1 MKKKI
6 LIALLILGCTA
17 GCGKVPKL
25 SNGKEAVVSFEDT
38 KISISADDLY
48 NEIKEKYA
56 LSSLIDMIDN
66 SILLKEYPKSD
77 SDAKKY
83 ADEQL
88 ESIKKYYVDDD
99 GKYDEK
105 SLLSALSQYY
115 GISSLDGFKEMLK
128 LTYYRNKAVDDY
140 AKKHGAE
147 MVIISANKAVDDYAK
162 NSITDKQVQKYYDE
176 EYVGDISCK
185 HILIAPKTTDSMS
198 DAEKKKAE
206 EAALKTAKEVIK
218 KLNDGAKFDDLAKE
232 YSDDDSNKDK
242 GGDLGYFNK
251 GDMVTEF
258 ETAAYA
264 LKLNK
269 YTTTPVKTKFGYHII
284 LKTGEKE
291 KEALDKVKDTII
303 TTLADKAKED
313 DNTMQINALVELR
326 KKYGM
331 KIEDSSLSKQYS
343 NYISNQ
349 ILQAQSNKTSK

>member
-25 SNGKEAVVSFEDT
+25 SDGKEAVVSFEDT

-99 GKYDEK
+99 GKYNEK

-115 GISSLDGFKEMLK
+115 GISSLDEFKEMLK
-128 LTYYRNKAVDDY
+128 LTYYR
-140 AKKHGAE
+140 
-147 MVIISANKAVDDYAK
+147 NKAVDDYAK

-218 KLNDGAKFDDLAKE
+218 KLNDGAKFEDLAKE

-343 NYISNQ
+343 TYISNQ
-349 ILQAQSNKTSK
+349 ILQAQSNKKSK

>member
-25 SNGKEAVVSFEDT
+25 SGGKEAVVSFEDT

-56 LSSLIDMIDN
+56 LNSLIDMIDN

-99 GKYDEK
+99 GKYNEK

-115 GISSLDGFKEMLK
+115 GISSLDEFKEMLK
-128 LTYYRNKAVDDY
+128 LTYYR
-140 AKKHGAE
+140 
-147 MVIISANKAVDDYAK
+147 NKAVDDYAK

-218 KLNDGAKFDDLAKE
+218 KLNDGAKFEDLAKE

-343 NYISNQ
+343 TYISNQ
-349 ILQAQSNKTSK
+349 ILQAQSNKKSK

>member
-1 MKKKI
+1 MPREGKRKKKI

-140 AKKHGAE
+140 AK
-147 MVIISANKAVDDYAK
+147 

-284 LKTGEKE
+284 LKTGAKE

>member
-56 LSSLIDMIDN
+56 LNSLIDMIDN

-115 GISSLDGFKEMLK
+115 GISSLDDFKEMLK
-128 LTYYRNKAVDDY
+128 LTYYR
-140 AKKHGAE
+140 
-147 MVIISANKAVDDYAK
+147 NKAVDDYAK

-198 DAEKKKAE
+198 DTEKKKAE

-218 KLNDGAKFDDLAKE
+218 KLNDGAKFDDLAKK
-232 YSDDDSNKDK
+232 YSDDDSNKNK

-343 NYISNQ
+343 TYISNQ
-349 ILQAQSNKTSK
+349 ILQAQSNKKSK

>member
-25 SNGKEAVVSFEDT
+25 SGGKEAVVSFEDT

-115 GISSLDGFKEMLK
+115 GISSLDEFKEMLK
-128 LTYYRNKAVDDY
+128 LTYYR
-140 AKKHGAE
+140 
-147 MVIISANKAVDDYAK
+147 NKAVDDYAK

-185 HILIAPKTTDSMS
+185 HILIAPKTKDSMS

-232 YSDDDSNKDK
+232 YSDDDSNKNK

-343 NYISNQ
+343 TYISNQ
-349 ILQAQSNKTSK
+349 ILQAQSNKKSK

>member
-115 GISSLDGFKEMLK
+115 GISSLDEFKEMLK
-128 LTYYRNKAVDDY
+128 LTYYR
-140 AKKHGAE
+140 
-147 MVIISANKAVDDYAK
+147 NKAVDDYAK

-198 DAEKKKAE
+198 DAENKKAE

-284 LKTGEKE
+284 LKTGAKE

-343 NYISNQ
+343 TYISNQ

>member
-115 GISSLDGFKEMLK
+115 GISSLDEFKEMLK
-128 LTYYRNKAVDDY
+128 LTYYR
-140 AKKHGAE
+140 
-147 MVIISANKAVDDYAK
+147 NKAVDDYAK

-251 GDMVTEF
+251 GDMVAEF

-343 NYISNQ
+343 TYISNQ

>member
-25 SNGKEAVVSFEDT
+25 SGGKEAVVSFEDT

-115 GISSLDGFKEMLK
+115 GISSLDEFKEMLK
-128 LTYYRNKAVDDY
+128 LTYYR
-140 AKKHGAE
+140 
-147 MVIISANKAVDDYAK
+147 NKAVDDYAK

-176 EYVGDISCK
+176 EYFGDISCK
-185 HILIAPKTTDSMS
+185 HILIAPKTKDSMS

-232 YSDDDSNKDK
+232 YSDDDSNKNK

-303 TTLADKAKED
+303 TTLANKAKED
-313 DNTMQINALVELR
+313 NNTMQINALVELR

-343 NYISNQ
+343 TYISNQ
-349 ILQAQSNKTSK
+349 ILQAQSNKKSK

>member
-105 SLLSALSQYY
+105 SLLSALNQYY

-140 AKKHGAE
+140 AK
-147 MVIISANKAVDDYAK
+147 
-162 NSITDKQVQKYYDE
+162 NSITDKQVKKYYDE

-284 LKTGEKE
+284 LKTGAKE

>member
-105 SLLSALSQYY
+105 SLLSALNQYY

-128 LTYYRNKAVDDY
+128 LTYYR
-140 AKKHGAE
+140 
-147 MVIISANKAVDDYAK
+147 NKAVDDYAK

>member
-105 SLLSALSQYY
+105 SLLSALNQYY

-128 LTYYRNKAVDDY
+128 LTYYR
-140 AKKHGAE
+140 
-147 MVIISANKAVDDYAK
+147 NKAVDDYAK

-284 LKTGEKE
+284 LKTGAKE

-343 NYISNQ
+343 TYISNQ

>member
-115 GISSLDGFKEMLK
+115 GISSLDEFKEMLK

-140 AKKHGAE
+140 AK
-147 MVIISANKAVDDYAK
+147 
-162 NSITDKQVQKYYDE
+162 NSINDKQVQKYYDE

-251 GDMVTEF
+251 GDMVAEF

-284 LKTGEKE
+284 LKTGAKE

-343 NYISNQ
+343 TYISNQ

>member
-115 GISSLDGFKEMLK
+115 GISSLDEFKEMLK
-128 LTYYRNKAVDDY
+128 LTYYR
-140 AKKHGAE
+140 
-147 MVIISANKAVDDYAK
+147 NKAVDDYAK

-206 EAALKTAKEVIK
+206 EASLKTAKEVIK

>member
-66 SILLKEYPKSD
+66 SILLKEYPKND

-115 GISSLDGFKEMLK
+115 GISSLDEFKEMLK
-128 LTYYRNKAVDDY
+128 LTYYR
-140 AKKHGAE
+140 
-147 MVIISANKAVDDYAK
+147 NKAVDDYAK

-284 LKTGEKE
+284 LKTGAKE

>member
-1 MKKKI
+1 MDKIRRMIRKI

-88 ESIKKYYVDDD
+88 ERIKKYYVDDD

-115 GISSLDGFKEMLK
+115 GISSLDEFKEMLK
-128 LTYYRNKAVDDY
+128 LTYYR
-140 AKKHGAE
+140 
-147 MVIISANKAVDDYAK
+147 NKAVDDYAK

>member
-66 SILLKEYPKSD
+66 SILLKEYQKSD

-128 LTYYRNKAVDDY
+128 LTYYR
-140 AKKHGAE
+140 
-147 MVIISANKAVDDYAK
+147 NKAVDDYAK

-232 YSDDDSNKDK
+232 YNDDDSNKDK

>member
-25 SNGKEAVVSFEDT
+25 SGGKEAVVSFEDT

-56 LSSLIDMIDN
+56 LNSLIDMIDN

-105 SLLSALSQYY
+105 SLLSALSKYY
-115 GISSLDGFKEMLK
+115 GISSLDEFKEMLK
-128 LTYYRNKAVDDY
+128 LTYYR
-140 AKKHGAE
+140 
-147 MVIISANKAVDDYAK
+147 NKAVDDYAK

-185 HILIAPKTTDSMS
+185 HILIAPKTKDSMS
-198 DAEKKKAE
+198 DTEKKKAE

-232 YSDDDSNKDK
+232 YSDDDSNKNK

-343 NYISNQ
+343 TYISNQ
-349 ILQAQSNKTSK
+349 ILQAQSNKKSK

>member
-56 LSSLIDMIDN
+56 LNSLIDMIDN

-115 GISSLDGFKEMLK
+115 GISSLDDFKEMLK
-128 LTYYRNKAVDDY
+128 LTYYR
-140 AKKHGAE
+140 
-147 MVIISANKAVDDYAK
+147 NKAVDDYAK

-198 DAEKKKAE
+198 DTEKKKAE

-218 KLNDGAKFDDLAKE
+218 KLNDGAKFEDLAKK

-291 KEALDKVKDTII
+291 KETLDKVKDTII

-343 NYISNQ
+343 TYISNQ
-349 ILQAQSNKTSK
+349 ILQAQSNKKSK

>member
-115 GISSLDGFKEMLK
+115 GISSLDEFKEMLK
-128 LTYYRNKAVDDY
+128 LTYYR
-140 AKKHGAE
+140 
-147 MVIISANKAVDDYAK
+147 NKAVDDYAK

-291 KEALDKVKDTII
+291 KETLDKVKDTII

-343 NYISNQ
+343 TYISNQ

>member
-115 GISSLDGFKEMLK
+115 GISSLDEFKEMLK
-128 LTYYRNKAVDDY
+128 LTYYR
-140 AKKHGAE
+140 
-147 MVIISANKAVDDYAK
+147 NKAVDDYAK

-284 LKTGEKE
+284 LKTGAKE

>member
-115 GISSLDGFKEMLK
+115 GISSLDEFKEMLK
-128 LTYYRNKAVDDY
+128 LTYYR
-140 AKKHGAE
+140 
-147 MVIISANKAVDDYAK
+147 NKAVDDYAK

-284 LKTGEKE
+284 LKTGAKE

-349 ILQAQSNKTSK
+349 IL

>member
-66 SILLKEYPKSD
+66 SILLKEYPKSN

-115 GISSLDGFKEMLK
+115 GISSLDEFKEMLK
-128 LTYYRNKAVDDY
+128 LTYYR
-140 AKKHGAE
+140 
-147 MVIISANKAVDDYAK
+147 NKAVDDYAK

-343 NYISNQ
+343 TYISNQ

>member
-1 MKKKI
+1 
-6 LIALLILGCTA
+6 
-17 GCGKVPKL
+17 
-25 SNGKEAVVSFEDT
+25 
-38 KISISADDLY
+38 
-48 NEIKEKYA
+48 
-56 LSSLIDMIDN
+56 MIDN

-105 SLLSALSQYY
+105 SLLSALNQYY

-128 LTYYRNKAVDDY
+128 LTYYR
-140 AKKHGAE
+140 
-147 MVIISANKAVDDYAK
+147 NKAVDDYAK

-284 LKTGEKE
+284 LKTGAKE

>member
-105 SLLSALSQYY
+105 SLLSALNQYY

-128 LTYYRNKAVDDY
+128 LTYYR
-140 AKKHGAE
+140 
-147 MVIISANKAVDDYAK
+147 NKAVDDYAK

-284 LKTGEKE
+284 LKTGAKE

>member
-105 SLLSALSQYY
+105 SLLSALRKYY

-128 LTYYRNKAVDDY
+128 LTYYR
-140 AKKHGAE
+140 
-147 MVIISANKAVDDYAK
+147 NKAVDDYAK

-284 LKTGEKE
+284 LKTGAKE

>member
-115 GISSLDGFKEMLK
+115 GISSLDEFKEMLK

-140 AKKHGAE
+140 AK
-147 MVIISANKAVDDYAK
+147 
-162 NSITDKQVQKYYDE
+162 NSINDKQVQKYYDE

>member
-66 SILLKEYPKSD
+66 SILLKEYPKSN

-128 LTYYRNKAVDDY
+128 LTYYR
-140 AKKHGAE
+140 
-147 MVIISANKAVDDYAK
+147 NKAVDDYAK

-284 LKTGEKE
+284 LKTGAKE

>member
-25 SNGKEAVVSFEDT
+25 SDGKEAVVSFEDT

-99 GKYDEK
+99 GKYNEK

-115 GISSLDGFKEMLK
+115 GISSLDEFKEMLK
-128 LTYYRNKAVDDY
+128 LTYYR
-140 AKKHGAE
+140 
-147 MVIISANKAVDDYAK
+147 NKAVDDYAK

-185 HILIAPKTTDSMS
+185 HILIAPKTKDSMS

-218 KLNDGAKFDDLAKE
+218 KLNDGAKFEDLAKE

-343 NYISNQ
+343 TYVSNQ
-349 ILQAQSNKTSK
+349 ILQAQSNKKSK